1 MARVS
6 AIIPVYNGAATIAEA
21 VDSALAQT
29 FRDLEVIVVDD
40 GSTDDTRAILERYG
54 KRIRVVV
61 QRNSGPATA
70 RNAAA
75 RVANGEY
82 LAFLDADDA
91 WMPTMVERC
100 VAELECDPRC
110 VLAYGNLALIDSD
123 GNPLGASLISGEA
136 AHAPTIDE
144 MLKRMWPIMTSGVV
158 MRRAAFDQIG
168 GFCEEFKRASYED
181 IHLWMV
187 ARELGPFCYI
197 PETVAMWRFSPFP
210 GKLKQSGGNVAAGAI
225 FERLVRERWG
235 VSAEPLLRTRR
246 RAARTIL
253 GYIGLIAMRD
263 GEVVRARQAF
273 GSALRID
280 PWRLRNYLRMI
291 RTYLP
296 TRIAR
301 ALSGRT
307 GRAHAEIG
315 TGQ

>member
-40 GSTDDTRAILERYG
+40 GSIDETRSILQRYDA
-54 KRIRVVV
+54 RIRIVA
-61 QRNSGPATA
+61 QGNSGPAAA

-82 LAFLDADDA
+82 LAFLDGDDL

-100 VAELECDPRC
+100 VAELESDPPC
-110 VLAYGNLALIDSD
+110 VLAYGNLALIDSE
-123 GNPLGASLISGEA
+123 GNPLGTALISGEA
-136 AHAPTIDE
+136 GHAPTIDE
-144 MLKRMWPIMTSGVV
+144 MLERMWPIMTSGVV
-158 MRRAAFDQIG
+158 MRRTTFDQIG
-168 GFCEEFKRASYED
+168 GFCEEFRRASYED

-187 ARELGPFCYI
+187 ARELGPFRYV
-197 PETVAMWRFSPFP
+197 PETLAMWRFSPFP
-210 GKLKQSGGNVAAGAI
+210 GKLKQSGGNVAAGKI

-235 VSAEPLLRTRR
+235 VSAEPLLRTRM

-253 GYIGLIAMRD
+253 GYIGLLAMRD

-273 GSALRID
+273 GLALRID

-296 TRIAR
+296 TRLAQ

-307 GRAHAEIG
+307 GRSPAEIG
-315 TGQ
+315 ADR

>member
-54 KRIRVVV
+54 NRIRVVV
-61 QRNSGPATA
+61 QHNSGPATA
-70 RNAAA
+70 RNSAA

-100 VAELECDPRC
+100 VAELESDPRF

-123 GNPLGASLISGEA
+123 ANPLGASLISGEA

-187 ARELGPFCYI
+187 ARELGPFRYI

-210 GKLKQSGGNVAAGAI
+210 GKLKQSGGNVAAGEI

-235 VSAEPLLRTRR
+235 VSAEPLLQTRR

-280 PWRLRNYLRMI
+280 PWRLRNYLRMM

-307 GRAHAEIG
+307 GRAPAGIG
-315 TGQ
+315 ADR